1 MKKIP
6 AIFIVLMITF
16 PIVLTGCSKDSG
28 KYDAFAHCLSEKG
41 TKMYGAY
48 WCSHCQE
55 QKKMFGGSWD
65 KVDYIECSLP
75 NRAGE
80 TAICNQAGITSYP
93 TWQFADGTRKS
104 GTLSL
109 EDLGFFSGC
118 ELEK

>member
-1 MKKIP
+1 
-6 AIFIVLMITF
+6 
-16 PIVLTGCSKDSG
+16 
-28 KYDAFAHCLSEKG
+28 
-41 TKMYGAY
+41 MYGAY
-48 WCSHCQE
+48 WCPHCQE

-93 TWQFADGTRKS
+93 TWQFADGTRKT

-109 EDLGFFSGC
+109 EDLSFFSGC
-118 ELEK
+118 ALEE

>member
-1 MKKIP
+1 MR
-6 AIFIVLMITF
+6 IVSRILVVVLVTVLL
-16 PIVLTGCSKDSG
+16 VLTGCSKNSAQD
-28 KYDAFAHCLSEKG
+28 DAFATCLTEKG
-41 TKMYGAY
+41 VTMYGAY
-48 WCSHCQE
+48 WCPHCQE

-65 KVDYIECSLP
+65 KVEYIECSLP

-109 EDLGFFSGC
+109 EDLSFFSGC
-118 ELEK
+118 ALKE

>member
-1 MKKIP
+1 MVKIRTLVIIIV
-6 AIFIVLMITF
+6 AILLLIVS
-16 PIVLTGCSKDSG
+16 GCSKNNS
-28 KYDAFAHCLSEKG
+28 KYDAFAACLTDKG
-41 TKMYGAY
+41 VKMYGAY
-48 WCSHCQE
+48 WCPHCQE
-55 QKKMFGGSWD
+55 QKKMFGDSWS
-65 KVDYIECSLP
+65 KIDYIECSLP

-118 ELEK
+118 ELEE